1 MCACR
6 FGGGWKGQCKVHSRG
21 DIHEFF
27 MVAFWPRDASRTAPL
42 SFTGLA
48 GGKHERNDFSR
59 IPRQLFT
66 ALNFHLRS
74 FAKKK
79 KKQNKTKQ
87 NKTKQNQKYSAHLF
101 LVAPVFP
108 ELYKPSHSNSLPI
121 RQALIKND
129 H

>member
-79 KKQNKTKQ
+79 KTKQNKTKQ
-87 NKTKQNQKYSAHLF
+87 NKTKNTRRTSF
-101 LVAPVFP
+101 
-108 ELYKPSHSNSLPI
+108 SLPLCSPNFTNPRI
-121 RQALIKND
+121 RIHSQYVKL
-129 H
+129 